1 MMNVYHINLTSF
13 RFVSYVIIDSRERGQ
28 KLLESTDPRELEE
41 FLREW
46 VA

>member
-13 RFVSYVIIDSRERGQ
+13 KIISYVIIDSTEMDQ

-41 FLREW
+41 SLREW